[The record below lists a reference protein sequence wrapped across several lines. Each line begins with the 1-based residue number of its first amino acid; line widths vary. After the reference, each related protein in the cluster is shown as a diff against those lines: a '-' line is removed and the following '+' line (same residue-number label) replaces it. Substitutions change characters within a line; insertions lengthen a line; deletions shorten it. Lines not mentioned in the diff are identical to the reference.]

1 MKCPYCKKD
10 HDRVVDTRSSDN
22 GIGVRRRRE
31 CLDCGRR
38 FTSHEKVE
46 EISVYVNKK
55 SGSKELFD
63 IQKVLMSV
71 NIACRKRPISEEKI
85 KEVADMVER
94 QAMEGEGKQITSA
107 QIGDLILNQLK
118 KLDPVAFVRFS
129 SVYKEYEGVSQFI
142 SALKDLESN
151 NSEG

>member
-22 GIGVRRRRE
+22 GSGVRRRRE

-46 EISVYVNKK
+46 DICIYVAKK
-55 SGSKELFD
+55 NGQKELFD

-71 NIACRKRPISEEKI
+71 NIACRKRHISEDKI
-85 KEVADMVER
+85 KEVADMIER
-94 QAMEGEGKQITSA
+94 QALEVESKLITST
-107 QIGDLILNQLK
+107 QIGDLILHQLK
-118 KLDPVAFVRFS
+118 TLDPVACVRFS
-129 SVYKEYEGVSQFI
+129 SVDKEYEGVSQFI
-142 SALKDLESN
+142 TALKDLELN
-151 NSEG
+151 RSEI

>member
-22 GIGVRRRRE
+22 GSVVRRRRE

-38 FTSHEKVE
+38 FSSQEKVE
-46 EISVYVNKK
+46 DICIYVAKK
-55 SGSKELFD
+55 NGQRELFD

-71 NIACRKRPISEEKI
+71 NIACRKRHIAEDKI

-94 QAMEGEGKQITSA
+94 QAMDVESKLITST
-107 QIGDLILNQLK
+107 QIGDLILDQLK
-118 KLDPVAFVRFS
+118 SLDAVAFVRFS

-151 NSEG
+151 K